1 MWEEGPSGEE
11 LSPSDCP
18 VAPSVVCF
26 VDGYVMVPATVSSHT
41 PGQVV
46 LGCVRKQAEQA
57 DKQCSSMVSA
67 LLRLESLP

>member
-18 VAPSVVCF
+18 AAPSVVHF
-26 VDGYVMVPATVSSHT
+26 LDGCVMVPATVSSHA

-46 LGCVRKQAEQA
+46 LCCVRKQAEQA
-57 DKQCSSMVSA
+57 SKQCSSMVSA